1 MLSFHLLAHSH
12 LHTYTWIFFSSTLV
26 RTCSSAHLYPN
37 VWTGP
42 PMQCNVLRQCT
53 EMFGC
58 STALINCTDQLHC
71 STALFNCTD
80 QLHWST
86 ALFNCTD
93 QLHCGNARMFR
104 CRRVRAMFGAT
115 PVWEHIIWCTAAKW
129 HRMQEKNDTLSLCC
143 TCKQAASKQAQP
155 QPENVWRAGFELWY
169 MYVNTAARRPWSG
182 FHHLED
188 GFEGGERGLH
198 VSTTEWPMEILY
210 WQLVN

>member
-1 MLSFHLLAHSH
+1 MTLVVCNALFSFTCTLTLAH
-12 LHTYTWIFFSSTLV
+12 LHMDILLFYT
-26 RTCSSAHLYPN
+26 SAHMFISTPLP
-37 VWTGP
+37 
-42 PMQCNVLRQCT
+42 QCNAMFWGNALRC
-53 EMFGC
+53 
-58 STALINCTDQLHC
+58 LDVQLHW